1 MQYILPN
8 PSDTL
13 WFNQVEFLSFRD
25 IQCSGLLCFDFLICN
40 FSLGVLQSQ

>member
-13 WFNQVEFLSFRD
+13 WFNQVELFVFQEYSVFWAALF
-25 IQCSGLLCFDFLICN
+25 
-40 FSLGVLQSQ
+40 